1 MALSPVSEVTVEVNG
16 HRITLRKLGATA
28 QVAVASAQQRVGGE
42 PVAVL
47 ALGAAVLALSWPEGA
62 AWPTRSRP
70 RPWRLTDPLLD
81 YGGRIFDDLG
91 DALGLDEAARISQE
105 GFWWG
110 LGARVTEDEVVA
122 AEGFLEAPVAGTD
135 G

>member
-1 MALSPVSEVTVEVNG
+1 MALSPLSEMVVEVAG
-16 HRITLRKLGATA
+16 RRVTLRKLGATA

-47 ALGAAVLALSWPEGA
+47 ALGAAVLALSWPDDA

-81 YGGRIFDDLG
+81 YGSRIFDDLG
-91 DALGLDEAARISQE
+91 DVLGLDEAARISQD

-110 LGARVTEDEVVA
+110 LGARLTEEEVSA
-122 AEGFLEAPVAGTD
+122 AEGFSEAPVAGTD